1 MTTAVQIV
9 LVMFLWAVC
18 FPLIAL
24 GIPDSPHLSFAA
36 LRAILAGIALLV
48 IAGNLGRPA
57 PSGWRTWTHL
67 ALIGLGATTF
77 GFLGMFH
84 AAEFVSPGIATVI
97 ANTQPLMAALLAH
110 FLLKE
115 QLGKHG
121 KLGLFLGF
129 LGVSVIALPQFS
141 TGPAGGYLLGVAY
154 IVLAAAGITLS
165 NLLIKR
171 VAGTIDPLVAMGW
184 QLVLGSVP
192 LSLAALGT
200 EDPTTIVWSA
210 EFVVSLLSLSLLG
223 TTLAYWLWCVVLQ
236 RVELSRA
243 NAFAFLVPVFGLA
256 MGVLLYGER
265 IGGLAIGGIV
275 LILIGVALVNRRLVT
290 TGTG

>member
-18 FPLIAL
+18 FPLISL

-36 LRAILAGIALLV
+36 LRAILAGVTLLV
-48 IAGNLGRPA
+48 VAGVLGRPA

-115 QLGKHG
+115 RLGLHG

-129 LGVSVIALPQFS
+129 LGVSMIALPQFS
-141 TGPAGGYLLGVAY
+141 VGPAGGYLLGVAY

-165 NLLIKR
+165 NVLIKR

-192 LSLAALGT
+192 LSLVALGT
-200 EDPTTIVWSA
+200 EEPMTIVSSA
-210 EFVVSLLSLSLLG
+210 EFVISLLG
-223 TTLAYWLWCVVLQ
+223 LSLFGTALAYWLWCLVLQ

-256 MGVLLYGER
+256 MGVWLYGER

>member
-1 MTTAVQIV
+1 M
-9 LVMFLWAVC
+9 C

-24 GIPDSPHLSFAA
+24 GLDYSPHLTFAA
-36 LRAILAGIALLV
+36 LRAILAGVALLV
-48 IAGNLGRPA
+48 LAVFLRRPFPTGA
-57 PSGWRTWTHL
+57 RTWTHL
-67 ALIGLGATTF
+67 VFIGLGATTF

-97 ANTQPLMAALLAH
+97 ANTQPLMAAMLAH

-115 QLGKHG
+115 RLGMHG
-121 KLGLFLGF
+121 KIGLFLGF
-129 LGVSVIALPQFS
+129 LGVILIALPQFS
-141 TGPAGGYLLGVAY
+141 VGPAGGYLLGVAY

-165 NLLIKR
+165 NLVIKR
-171 VAGTIDPLVAMGW
+171 VAGTIDPLMAMGW

-192 LSLAALGT
+192 LWLAAWGT
-200 EDPTTIVWSA
+200 EDPTAIVWSA

-223 TTLAYWLWCVVLQ
+223 SALAYWLWCLVLQ

-256 MGVLLYGER
+256 MGVWLYGER

-275 LILIGVALVNRRLVT
+275 LILIGVTLVNRRLVT

>member
-1 MTTAVQIV
+1 MTAVVQIV
-9 LVMFLWAVC
+9 LVMFLWAIC

-24 GIPDSPHLSFAA
+24 GISDSPHLSFAA
-36 LRAILAGIALLV
+36 LRAILAGVALLV
-48 IAGNLGRPA
+48 IARILGRPL
-57 PSGWRTWTHL
+57 PTGLRTWAYL
-67 ALIGLGATTF
+67 ALIGLGATTL

-84 AAEFVSPGIATVI
+84 AAEFVSPGVATVI
-97 ANTQPLMAALLAH
+97 ANSQPLMAALLAH
-110 FLLKE
+110 FMLQE
-115 QLGKHG
+115 RLGNRG
-121 KLGLFLGF
+121 KLGLLLGF
-129 LGVSVIALPQFS
+129 LGVSMIALPQYS
-141 TGPAGGYLLGVAY
+141 AGPAGGYLLGVAY

-165 NLLIKR
+165 NVLIKR

-192 LSLAALGT
+192 LWLAAWGT

-210 EFVVSLLSLSLLG
+210 EFVISLLG
-223 TTLAYWLWCVVLQ
+223 LSLFGTALGYWLWCLVLQ

-256 MGVLLYGER
+256 MGVWLYGER

-275 LILIGVALVNRRLVT
+275 LIVIGVALVNRKLVT
-290 TGTG
+290 AGTG